1 MKAFADSAGRTWTL
15 AVTVDAVCRVRD
27 LVGVNLARIVEPR
40 EAGGPV
46 PLLTDLED
54 DILLL
59 VDVLFALV
67 KPQADSQNVTDEEF
81 GRALGGE
88 ALAAAHEAF
97 WQELSDFFRSLKRP
111 AEARAIEKQLAVVGA
126 AMALAEKKIQALD
139 VETLLAQGEAGP
151 ATAKPTGEA
160 GMDGGSSS
168 SAPASSGATPAP

>member
-1 MKAFADSAGRTWTL
+1 MKTFTDTAGRTWTL
-15 AVTVDAVCRVRD
+15 AVTVDAVRRVRD

-40 EAGGPV
+40 EPGGPV

-67 KPQADSQNVTDEEF
+67 KPQADSQSVTDEEF

-97 WQELSDFFRSLKRP
+97 WGELADFFRCLKRP
-111 AEARAIEKQLAVVGA
+111 AEARAIEKQAAVVRA
-126 AMALAEKKIQALD
+126 AMAVAERKIEALD
-139 VETLLAQGEAGP
+139 VDALVAR
-151 ATAKPTGEA
+151 
-160 GMDGGSSS
+160 MDGGSSS
-168 SAPASSGATPAP
+168 SAPASAASTPAP